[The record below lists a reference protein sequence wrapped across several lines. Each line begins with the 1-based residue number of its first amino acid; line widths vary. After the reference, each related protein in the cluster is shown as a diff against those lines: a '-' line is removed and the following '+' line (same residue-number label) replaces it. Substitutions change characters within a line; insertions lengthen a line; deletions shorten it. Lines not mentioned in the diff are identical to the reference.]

1 MMRHAAGLI
10 DMHERAMRKER
21 IVQLLLAPGKTAV
34 VGGLVTLGVL
44 AVERLSLGRGNARA
58 SRASIAG

>member
-58 SRASIAG
+58 SRTSIAG